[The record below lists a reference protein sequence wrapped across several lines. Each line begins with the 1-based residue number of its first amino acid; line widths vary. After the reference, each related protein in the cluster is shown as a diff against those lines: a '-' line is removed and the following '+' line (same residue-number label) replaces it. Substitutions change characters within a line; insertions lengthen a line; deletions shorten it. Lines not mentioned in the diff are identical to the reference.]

1 MEETIIKFISQVG
14 VPAGIAIFVLVR
26 LEAALKEVSASV
38 NSNTRVMIAVLTKLD
53 CDEELNKIL
62 GDDADVS
69 KTVK

>member
-69 KTVK
+69 KTIK

>member
-62 GDDADVS
+62 GDDTDVS
-69 KTVK
+69 KTIK